1 MAYLTRQIAIRAA
14 VGLIGLSL
22 LGAGLVFLL
31 RALWLALL
39 PIWGPMATALWMG
52 GGMALVGL
60 LTVYLAFRRPRVA
73 VPPPVPQTNSPL
85 TTLVG
90 AFAQGYG
97 VAQAMKSQR

>member
-14 VGLIGLSL
+14 LGLIGLAL
-22 LGAGLVFLL
+22 IGAGLVFLL
-31 RALWLALL
+31 RALWLGLL
-39 PIWGPMATALWMG
+39 PVWGPIATALWMG

-60 LTVYLAFRRPRVA
+60 VVVYFALRRPRVP
-73 VPPPVPQTNSPL
+73 VPPPVPQTQSPF

-97 VAQAMKSQR
+97 VAQAMKKS